1 MQILIAVELEERHL
15 DQIQRVSPH
24 VTLQSAHDEKQLK
37 RLLPDAE
44 ILVGWSSTAT
54 QFRVEEASN
63 LKWFNIWGAGVDNL
77 LDQPIMQSDI
87 LLTNT
92 GGIGVPISEY
102 VASQMVA
109 LSRGFLQMMRNQQA
123 HRWGRE
129 DFALP
134 PRSELGGRK
143 LGIVG
148 YGRIGQEIARV
159 GLCFGMSVIATSAV
173 VHKRQ
178 REGEVEVLPADG
190 LMELLA
196 ASDFV
201 VLSLP
206 LTPATEG
213 LIGERELRAMKPTS
227 YLINVA
233 RGKIVDEPALI
244 EALREGWI
252 AGAALDVFI
261 QEPLP
266 PDSEFWKLPNLFIS
280 PHVCGYTDG
289 HTDRA
294 TDIFCENLRRYL
306 AGEEL
311 DSVVIKGRGF

>member
-1 MQILIAVELEERHL
+1 MQILIAVELEEQHL
-15 DQIQRVSPH
+15 DQIRRVAPH
-24 VTLQSAHDEKQLK
+24 VNLQSAHDKEQLK
-37 RLLPDAE
+37 RLLPNAE

-54 QFRVEEASN
+54 QFRLEEAPN

-77 LDQPIMQSDI
+77 LDKPIMQSDI

-92 GGIGVPISEY
+92 GGIGIPISEY
-102 VASQMVA
+102 VASQMVS
-109 LSRGFLQMMRNQQA
+109 LSRGFSQMMHNKLQR
-123 HRWGRE
+123 RWGRE

-134 PRSELGGRK
+134 PRPELGGRK

-148 YGRIGQEIARV
+148 YGRIGHEIARV
-159 GLCFGMSVIATSAV
+159 GLCFGMKVIATSAV
-173 VHKRQ
+173 VDKRQ
-178 REGEVEVLPADG
+178 REGEVEVLPAEG
-190 LMELLA
+190 LLELLA

-201 VLSLP
+201 VLCLP
-206 LTPATEG
+206 LTPETEG
-213 LIGERELRAMKPTS
+213 LIGEQELRAMKPTGH
-227 YLINVA
+227 LINVA

-244 EALREGWI
+244 RALREGWI
-252 AGAALDVFI
+252 AGAAVDVFV

-266 PDSEFWKLPNLFIS
+266 PDSEFWDLPNLFIS

-311 DSVVIKGRGF
+311 HSVVIKRRGF